1 MKSNRNDKSW
11 INIIDYSSLLS
22 SLKYVCLSKA
32 KVIAFKK
39 HCLDGI
45 FNGRRSDT
53 FDYDKISERGKKT
66 Y

>member
-53 FDYDKISERGKKT
+53 FD
-66 Y
+66 